1 MEEKDFAKGLFVKES
16 NVDFVKFKISIKK
29 DEFTQWYKEK
39 LQNKDEDWINL
50 DVKESKE
57 GKWYTE
63 VNTCKPK
70 SDTQSVTK
78 EEKLEDIPF

>member
-29 DEFTQWYKEK
+29 DDFTSWYKNK

-57 GKWYTE
+57 GKWYAE
-63 VNTCKPK
+63 VNTWKPK
-70 SDTQSVTK
+70 TEIQPQQK
-78 EEKLEDIPF
+78 EEELPDW

>member
-1 MEEKDFAKGLFVKES
+1 MEDRDFAKGLFAKES
-16 NVDFVKFKISIKK
+16 NVDFVKLKISIKK

-63 VNTCKPK
+63 VNTWKPK
-70 SDTQSVTK
+70 SDTQTVTK
-78 EEKLEDIPF
+78 EEEIPDF

>member
-1 MEEKDFAKGLFVKES
+1 MEDRDFAKGLFAKES

-63 VNTCKPK
+63 VNTWKPK
-70 SDTQSVTK
+70 SDTQTVTK
-78 EEKLEDIPF
+78 EEEIPDF

>member
-1 MEEKDFAKGLFVKES
+1 MEEKFAKGLFAKES

-29 DEFTQWYKEK
+29 DEFTQWYKEQ
-39 LQNKDEDWINL
+39 LQNKDEDWINI
-50 DVKESKE
+50 DVKVGKE

-63 VNTCKPK
+63 VNTWKPK

-78 EEKLEDIPF
+78 EEEIPDF

>member
-63 VNTCKPK
+63 VNTWKPK

>member
-1 MEEKDFAKGLFVKES
+1 MEDKDFAKGLFVKDS

-29 DEFTQWYKEK
+29 EEFTQWYKEK

-63 VNTCKPK
+63 VNTWKPK

-78 EEKLEDIPF
+78 EEEIPDF

>member
-1 MEEKDFAKGLFVKES
+1 MEDKDFAKGFFVKDS

-29 DEFTQWYKEK
+29 EECTQWYKEK

-63 VNTCKPK
+63 VNTWKPK

-78 EEKLEDIPF
+78 EEEIPDF

>member
-1 MEEKDFAKGLFVKES
+1 MEDRDFAKGLFAKES

-57 GKWYTE
+57 GKWYIE
-63 VNTCKPK
+63 VNTWKPK

-78 EEKLEDIPF
+78 EEEIPDF

>member
-1 MEEKDFAKGLFVKES
+1 MEDKDFAKGLFVKES

-63 VNTCKPK
+63 VNTWKPK

>member
-1 MEEKDFAKGLFVKES
+1 MEDKDFAKGLFVKES

-29 DEFTQWYKEK
+29 EEFTQWYKEK

-63 VNTCKPK
+63 VNTWKPK

>member
-1 MEEKDFAKGLFVKES
+1 MEDKDFAKGLFVKES

-29 DEFTQWYKEK
+29 EEFTQWYKEK

-63 VNTCKPK
+63 VNTWKPK

-78 EEKLEDIPF
+78 EEEIPDF